1 MATRATA
8 VATKASAS
16 TSNSNK
22 RRSPPTSA
30 ASQLSKRRESPLRD
44 AVRRTPPELMSQ
56 AMQRQ
61 HVMNLH
67 NQDKDMQA
75 LLEIDYRED
84 VKAYMYEMETKT
96 LASVELIDQQP
107 ELQWYMRAYVVDFL
121 IEIHQQHRLRPET
134 LYLAINIV
142 DRYVSRRIVFKKHYQ
157 LVGCAALWIAAKFE
171 DAKDRVPTV
180 PELCQMCDGAY
191 DESAFIQME
200 GHVLSTINWVIGHPT
215 SEAWLR
221 LACTTGPVEDQRTQH
236 VARFLMEITLFTR
249 EYIPFKP
256 SELAHASLLLA
267 RFMLGK
273 SRRILDETGRVLDI
287 IKMLDTYL
295 SASLNKVS
303 AILVKKYSYPFYSRA
318 STFVSEWYLSGK
330 RFSFHQWTHPTTP
343 ARHVLL
349 RSSPG
354 TVGVAAS
361 SSSAY
366 TSSPASNTSM
376 YSDTSFEFEGHSEPQ
391 TPLTP
396 LPPYSSADP
405 FSVSMAATATAT
417 AAAATTTTT
426 AGKENG
432 PRYNHKRPAGPVSH
446 HPHHEQHYQ
455 LPAHR
460 LPLNSADWDMNAVA
474 SSTMPT
480 TASASSSVVVT
491 AAPSYHA

>member
-1 MATRATA
+1 M
-8 VATKASAS
+8 KAS
-16 TSNSNK
+16 TSTSTIVRPSSSNK
-22 RRSPPTSA
+22 RRSPPTSSV
-30 ASQLSKRRESPLRD
+30 SQQQLAKRRDSPLRD

-61 HVMNLH
+61 HVMQLH
-67 NQDKDMQA
+67 STADRDMQA
-75 LLEIDYRED
+75 LLEVDYRED

-134 LYLAINIV
+134 LYLALNIV

-200 GHVLSTINWVIGHPT
+200 GHVLSTINWVVGHPT

-249 EYIPFKP
+249 DYIPFKP

-273 SRRILDETGRVLDI
+273 SRRILDESERVWTI
-287 IKMLDTYL
+287 IRMLDTYL
-295 SASLNKVS
+295 STSLNKVS
-303 AILVKKYSYPFYSRA
+303 AILVKKYSYPFYSRS

-330 RFSFHQWTHPTTP
+330 HFSYQQWTNPSTP
-343 ARHVLL
+343 ARHALL
-349 RSSPG
+349 KSHSP
-354 TVGVAAS
+354 AANQS
-361 SSSAY
+361 HAY
-366 TSSPASNTSM
+366 TSSPASNNSST
-376 YSDTSFEFEGHSEPQ
+376 YSDASFEFEGPSEPQ

-396 LPPYSSADP
+396 LPPYSTADP
-405 FSVSMAATATAT
+405 YSCSSVAPVPSAIG
-417 AAAATTTTT
+417 
-426 AGKENG
+426 GKENLT
-432 PRYNHKRPAGPVSH
+432 RTKSFKRPGLPSSATANVARHVGH
-446 HPHHEQHYQ
+446 HPHHEQHYA

-460 LPLNSADWDMNAVA
+460 PPLNSADWDMNSPGV
-474 SSTMPT
+474 
-480 TASASSSVVVT
+480 TASAATSTTQT

>member
-1 MATRATA
+1 MATRVSQPASR
-8 VATKASAS
+8 ASAC
-16 TSNSNK
+16 SNK

-30 ASQLSKRRESPLRD
+30 ASQLSKRRDSPLRD

-61 HVMNLH
+61 HVMHLH
-67 NQDKDMQA
+67 NTDKDMQA
-75 LLEIDYRED
+75 LLEVDYRED

-295 SASLNKVS
+295 STSLNKVS

-330 RFSFHQWTHPTTP
+330 RFSFQQWTHPSTP

-354 TVGVAAS
+354 TAGGAATS

-366 TSSPASNTSM
+366 TSSPASNMSM
-376 YSDTSFEFEGHSEPQ
+376 YSDSSFEFEGPSEPQ

-405 FSVSMAATATAT
+405 FS
-417 AAAATTTTT
+417 AATT
-426 AGKENG
+426 GKENA
-432 PRYNHKRPAGPVSH
+432 PRPSNKRPGPVSH

-455 LPAHR
+455 LPPNR
-460 LPLNSADWDMNAVA
+460 PPLHSADHWDMNASAAAMSV
-474 SSTMPT
+474 PD
-480 TASASSSVVVT
+480 TAV
-491 AAPSYHA
+491 PSYHA